1 MDPVEAVVERRIREA
16 MERGEFDQGAYKGK
30 PLPDIDTPRRPGWW
44 AEQFV
49 QRERER
55 LRAEAERDDV

>member
-1 MDPVEAVVERRIREA
+1 MDRIVERRIAEA
-16 MERGEFDQGAYKGK
+16 IESGELEQGAYRGR

-49 QRERER
+49 ARERAR
-55 LRAEAERDDV
+55 LEAEDASRDD